1 MAMAGLRKGERPGK
15 GQTRENFQARRR
27 NYIGSEWNISSGALH
42 PTKTRKTGLC
52 NQPLCFYP
60 FVLHPHPPSYGLLT
74 GNLPRLL
81 LTVLSLYS
89 LALRRSDGRPSFL
102 FLASFPSSAR
112 IQAVSS
118 SPRQVVFPL
127 VLPPI
132 DLLPLPLSSSRRFI
146 LRAVRSSLRW
156 HELCEISVTW
166 NPFVCRT
173 LFVVSISSRTFSA
186 PSRQEDRN

>member
-1 MAMAGLRKGERPGK
+1 MWKGERTE
-15 GQTRENFQARRR
+15 QTRENFQARRR

-42 PTKTRKTGLC
+42 PTKTRKTGGLC
-52 NQPLCFYP
+52 NQPLRLYP

-102 FLASFPSSAR
+102 FLASFSAFRPYSGCLVASTSSGFPSC
-112 IQAVSS
+112 SS
-118 SPRQVVFPL
+118 SNRPFAL
-127 VLPPI
+127 STI
-132 DLLPLPLSSSRRFI
+132 SSSRRFI

-156 HELCEISVTW
+156 HELREVSVTW

-173 LFVVSISSRTFSA
+173 LFVVSLQGHFPLRL
-186 PSRQEDRN
+186 DRKTEIEMGKV